1 MIEATLLLSYVI
13 FLIICVAL
21 DNLNYEIILK
31 KRSIHPNIKI

>member
-1 MIEATLLLSYVI
+1 MVEATLLLSYVI
-13 FLIICVAL
+13 FLICVAL